1 MTPTIYQ
8 QYDLYD
14 PKNVQNCAKKNTCA
28 KRSQTSDTAMPSVNR
43 LINALHD

>member
-1 MTPTIYQ
+1 MICMI
-8 QYDLYD
+8 
-14 PKNVQNCAKKNTCA
+14 PKMYKIAQKKNTCA